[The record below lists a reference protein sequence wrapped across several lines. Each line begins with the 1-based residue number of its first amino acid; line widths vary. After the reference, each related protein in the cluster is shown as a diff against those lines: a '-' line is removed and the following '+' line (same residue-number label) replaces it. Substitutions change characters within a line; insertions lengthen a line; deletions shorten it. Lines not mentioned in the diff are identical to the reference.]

1 MNVIPAVGPDTAIAP
16 RTGSGSPQTPPQ
28 QRADAAPSVL
38 SDSAI
43 QADPGVM
50 LKIIPP
56 VMPREPNLRISARL
70 TPDQMAEMLALQK
83 AQQQGAVQGLESNA
97 EQADLQ
103 VAIRIAQAFDAL
115 PADVQ
120 EAIRGASSPAIAQL
134 LKLAAMTAPGI
145 KEAPA
150 VVGSGALPLAEQPG
164 EAAAQLL
171 RNINN
176 TEMFKLAQFLRGVM
190 QELSSGVRTPGTR
203 GGAEGMATSLAYP
216 QAGQDIHGVG
226 GAIRVGLGSG
236 RASPSM
242 NGPGTA
248 AATPTTI
255 ASALLTGTETGSSN
269 ATITGSATATI
280 TGPANAAASATAGP
294 GASATASGLGSAA
307 AAAAGLHGG
316 ASTDGTATAGGN
328 GPPSTG
334 FSNESAGGVMA
345 GPGQNASLLGV
356 DPSASRA
363 ALAAQAYQGN
373 AGGVMHDQL
382 LELAA
387 SLPNVAGPSLQAP
400 PGVPHPGSAIQAQV
414 PVSRDF
420 PAAAGLSPQQ
430 VEQGVREGLKLLMD
444 GRMVWQGQFTQG
456 VPLRFERSDAWQAD
470 RKGLGG
476 MRKGTSIR
484 MQLQL
489 PNLGPLEIRALGF
502 GGQVS
507 VRVHAGPGSTETL
520 AGFLPELHARLR
532 QRGLA
537 GAQVAVDAL

>member
-56 VMPREPNLRISARL
+56 VMPREPSLRIGAQL

-83 AQQQGAVQGLESNA
+83 AQQQGAVQGIDNNA

-150 VVGSGALPLAEQPG
+150 VVRSGPLPLAEQPG

-176 TEMFKLAQFLRGVM
+176 TEMFTLAQFLRGVM
-190 QELSSGVRTPGTR
+190 RELSSGVRTSGAHGDADGAGTLLGSARAGSGLPG
-203 GGAEGMATSLAYP
+203 A
-216 QAGQDIHGVG
+216 G
-226 GAIRVGLGSG
+226 GAILGGLGGVAASASTNASG
-236 RASPSM
+236 TAFATLTTTASPF
-242 NGPGTA
+242 
-248 AATPTTI
+248 ATGSETES
-255 ASALLTGTETGSSN
+255 ASAG
-269 ATITGSATATI
+269 ITGSATST
-280 TGPANAAASATAGP
+280 TTSPAGP
-294 GASATASGLGSAA
+294 GASGTGPGLGSAA
-307 AAAAGLHGG
+307 PGAAGPNS
-316 ASTDGTATAGGN
+316 AAWIDGTGKPGGN
-328 GPPSTG
+328 GPSGPGS
-334 FSNESAGGVMA
+334 SGGLA
-345 GPGQNASLLGV
+345 EGALTGPGQSASTLGA

-373 AGGVMHDQL
+373 ASGVMLDQL
-382 LELAA
+382 LGLSA
-387 SLPNVAGPSLQAP
+387 SPSNVAGPLNVPGPLSQAP
-400 PGVPHPGSAIQAQV
+400 SVLPHPGAAVPAQV
-414 PVSRDF
+414 LVSRDI
-420 PAAAGLSPQQ
+420 PAAGLSPQQ
-430 VEQGVREGLKLLMD
+430 IEQGVREGLKLLMD

-470 RKGLGG
+470 RKALGG

-537 GAQVAVDAL
+537 GAQVVVDAL

>member
-56 VMPREPNLRISARL
+56 VMPREPNLRIGAQL

-83 AQQQGAVQGLESNA
+83 AQQQSAVQGLESNA

-134 LKLAAMTAPGI
+134 LKLAAITAPGI
-145 KEAPA
+145 REAPA
-150 VVGSGALPLAEQPG
+150 VVDSGSLPLAEQPG

-190 QELSSGVRTPGTR
+190 QELSSGVRTPGTH
-203 GGAEGMATSLAYP
+203 GGADGMASSPAYS
-216 QAGQDIHGVG
+216 QAGQNIQGVG

-236 RASPSM
+236 GASASM
-242 NGPGTA
+242 NGAETA
-248 AATPTTI
+248 AVTATTTPS
-255 ASALLTGTETGSSN
+255 ASLTVTETGSSN
-269 ATITGSATATI
+269 ATI
-280 TGPANAAASATAGP
+280 TGPANAAASAPAGP
-294 GASATASGLGSAA
+294 GASGTASGPGSAA
-307 AAAAGLHGG
+307 AAAAGLDGG
-316 ASTDGTATAGGN
+316 ASTDGSATQRGN
-328 GPPSTG
+328 GPFGTG
-334 FSNESAGGVMA
+334 FSSGSAGGVVA
-345 GPGQNASLLGV
+345 GPEQNASLLGV
-356 DPSASRA
+356 DPSASRP

-373 AGGVMHDQL
+373 AGGVMLDKL
-382 LELAA
+382 LGLAA
-387 SLPNVAGPSLQAP
+387 SSPNVAGPSPQAP
-400 PGVPHPGSAIQAQV
+400 PVLPHPGSAIQAQV

-470 RKGLGG
+470 RRGLGG